1 MTKLEGHQ
9 ARKQFGQNF
18 LVDQRVIDDIL
29 SIVDA
34 RPTDTI
40 VEIGPGLGALTAG
53 LVGSGARVHAI
64 EIDRSLIPRLQAKFA
79 QNANFSLLAQDAL
92 TVDFGVLVATAP
104 TLRVVGNLPYNI
116 STPLL
121 FHLLDAL
128 DVISDITVMLQ
139 LEVAE
144 RLAAAP
150 ACGDFG
156 RLSVACQACC
166 KVDLVL
172 AVPPWSFDPQPKV
185 DSAVVRLTPLASLPA
200 PSLRA
205 ALARITQRAFSLR
218 RKVLRHS
225 LGVMFTPAE
234 LASCGIS
241 ERQRPEEVTV
251 EQYVAL
257 ARLSL
262 ARSEGH

>member
-18 LVDQRVIDDIL
+18 LVDQRIIDDIL

-53 LVGSGARVHAI
+53 LVASGANVHAI
-64 EIDRSLIPRLQAKFA
+64 EIDRSLIPRLETKFA
-79 QNANFSLLAQDAL
+79 RQANFSLHAQDAL
-92 TVDFGVLVATAP
+92 TVDFGALRGAATS
-104 TLRVVGNLPYNI
+104 LRVVGNLPYNI

-128 DVISDITVMLQ
+128 DAITDITVMLQ

-144 RLAAAP
+144 RLAAPP
-150 ACGDFG
+150 ACPDFG

-172 AVPPWSFDPQPKV
+172 AVPPWSFDPRPKV
-185 DSAVVRLTPLASLPA
+185 DSAVVRLTPLPTLPA
-200 PSLRA
+200 PPLRA

-225 LGVMFTPAE
+225 LGVMFSVPE
-234 LASCGIS
+234 LESCGIS

-251 EQYVAL
+251 DRYLAL
-257 ARLSL
+257 AALWL
-262 ARSEGH
+262 ARTEGR

>member
-1 MTKLEGHQ
+1 MTRLDGHQ

-18 LVDQRVIDDIL
+18 LVDQRVIEDIL
-29 SIVDA
+29 SIIDA
-34 RPTDTI
+34 RPSDTI

-53 LVGSGARVHAI
+53 LVRSGASVHAI
-64 EIDRSLIPRLQAKFA
+64 EIDRTLIPRLQGKFA
-79 QNANFSLLAQDAL
+79 QDTNFSLLAQDAL
-92 TVDFGVLVATAP
+92 TVDFAALRGSAKS
-104 TLRVVGNLPYNI
+104 LRVVGNLPYNI

-128 DVISDITVMLQ
+128 DVITDITVMLQ

-172 AVPPWSFDPQPKV
+172 AVPPWSFEPKPKV
-185 DSAVVRLTPLASLPA
+185 DSAVVRLTPVATLPPA
-200 PSLRA
+200 SLRA
-205 ALARITQRAFSLR
+205 SLARITQRAFSLR

-225 LGVMFTPAE
+225 LGKMFSDTE

-241 ERQRPEEVTV
+241 DRQRPEEVSV
-251 EQYVAL
+251 SQYVAL
-257 ARLSL
+257 AELSL
-262 ARSEGH
+262 ARPDER

>member
-1 MTKLEGHQ
+1 MTKIEGHQ

-18 LVDQRVIDDIL
+18 LVDQRVIEDIL

-34 RPTDTI
+34 RPNDTV
-40 VEIGPGLGALTAG
+40 VEIGPGLGALTTG
-53 LVGSGARVHAI
+53 LVRTGARVHAI
-64 EIDRSLIPRLQAKFA
+64 EIDRSLIPRLQDKFA
-79 QNANFSLLAQDAL
+79 RDANFSLLAQDAL
-92 TVDFGVLVATAP
+92 TVDFGALRGTATS
-104 TLRVVGNLPYNI
+104 LRVVGNLPYNI

-172 AVPPWSFDPQPKV
+172 AVPPWSFDPKPKV
-185 DSAVVRLTPLASLPA
+185 DSAVVRLTPLATLPPA
-200 PSLRA
+200 PLRA

-225 LGVMFTPAE
+225 LGTLFSTAE
-234 LASCGIS
+234 LETCGIS

-251 EQYVAL
+251 SQYVAL
-257 ARLSL
+257 AELCL
-262 ARSEGH
+262 ARLAGR